1 MTKQNYINFGP
12 DLQVSQFCDN
22 RNRYAWRKYY
32 NNISSIQMS
41 NTDYMKDYQYCCT
54 VSKSCKNNKIL
65 TWIRITIMGG
75 LLNPVP
81 LNVADP
87 DTKIKKH
94 EIKLCLIRQKKLNFF
109 KEIIFFF
116 FLFLDP
122 LIRFH
127 R

>member
-1 MTKQNYINFGP
+1 
-12 DLQVSQFCDN
+12 
-22 RNRYAWRKYY
+22 
-32 NNISSIQMS
+32 MS

-87 DTKIKKH
+87 DTKIKSM
-94 EIKLCLIRQKKLNFF
+94 KLNCVFSAKKKLKFV
-109 KEIIFFF
+109 EEIFFLSF
-116 FLFLDP
+116 FRPLDP
-122 LIRFH
+122 VP
-127 R
+127 